1 MLTTTSEYAIC
12 ALVYIAQQEAG
23 QPVLAR
29 EIATNTGVPA
39 NYISK
44 ILRDLAH
51 NGILSSTRGVGGGF
65 RLARPA
71 KQVCLGDIVAPFEN
85 VGHRYR
91 CPFGDP
97 ACTESKP
104 CSAHGFYK
112 PVQSAYNKFLDKT
125 TLQAVAAAT
134 KIRCGKKGKSAKK
147 KR

>member
-1 MLTTTSEYAIC
+1 
-12 ALVYIAQQEAG
+12 
-23 QPVLAR
+23 LAR

-51 NGILSSTRGVGGGF
+51 GGILGSTRGVGGGF
-65 RLARPA
+65 RLIRPA
-71 KQVCLGDIVAPFEN
+71 KQIRLGDIVAPFEN
-85 VGHRYR
+85 VGHRHR

-104 CSAHGFYK
+104 CSAHAFYK
-112 PVQSAYNKFLDKT
+112 PVQGAYNKFLDKT

-134 KIRCGKKGKSAKK
+134 KIKRPTKGKGAKK